1 MTLQHGGVPTTHC
14 GNDTDSDTDDDD
26 DDDDDVD
33 VSGVID

>member
-14 GNDTDSDTDDDD
+14 GNDTDSDN